1 MIVYSPFWDTLKKSS
16 ESTYT
21 LINRGKGIHGYRKTL
36 NSKMR
41 CMGVPVPQ
49 AAAMLG
55 HTKEVNERYYT
66 FDVSELQEKS
76 QIVSRINQETLRI

>member
-1 MIVYSPFWDTLKKSS
+1 
-16 ESTYT
+16 
-21 LINRGKGIHGYRKTL
+21 
-36 NSKMR
+36 MR